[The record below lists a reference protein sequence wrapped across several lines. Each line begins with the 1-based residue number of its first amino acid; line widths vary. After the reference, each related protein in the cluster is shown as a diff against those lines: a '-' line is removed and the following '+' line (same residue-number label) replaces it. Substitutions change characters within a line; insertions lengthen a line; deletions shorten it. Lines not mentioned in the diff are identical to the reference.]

1 MKITKFFSIFLTSFF
16 FYTLFINNFAQ
27 ANETCQSSDS
37 FIKIAEKFD
46 KLYFEHDNTQE
57 AFNCLQ
63 YAVTFNDSA
72 SEGWL
77 GYFYYY
83 GVGTDSNLVKSYEY
97 FQKAS
102 DKNHGYSSWYL
113 GLIYSHGIP
122 DIGLKT
128 NLEKSFYYY
137 KNMMDYFMKS
147 DVMIGVQCLDLNL
160 NFRELKENFLP
171 KMIYK

>member
-63 YAVTFNDSA
+63 YAVTFTDA
-72 SEGWL
+72 KSEA
-77 GYFYYY
+77 F
-83 GVGTDSNLVKSYEY
+83 
-97 FQKAS
+97 
-102 DKNHGYSSWYL
+102 
-113 GLIYSHGIP
+113 
-122 DIGLKT
+122 
-128 NLEKSFYYY
+128 
-137 KNMMDYFMKS
+137 
-147 DVMIGVQCLDLNL
+147 
-160 NFRELKENFLP
+160 
-171 KMIYK
+171 